1 MQIAERNKITRREK
15 DWKKSIRRLRR
26 PVGCGIGDRLETIG
40 KFAFNYCDS
49 LRSVKIPSVRSV
61 QDWAFGDC
69 NQLTDVEF
77 GRDLETIGTNSF
89 YCCRR
94 LQRISIPLKGN
105 LFPFDVDDQRYTQF
119 DCCENLTAVNIVGA
133 EGLHKTISSLL
144 LASWRDEMSE
154 LIDRINQELPHCSS
168 DEKGNTIRWW
178 IRSVI
183 NRLGRYKAEHNSL
196 LKQHMTQLELAVWK
210 AKLEE
215 KKEVNSTLKRRAK
228 RAKIKKSR
236 EEKRITS
243 GADIIIKNVL
253 PFLTLG

>member
-15 DWKKSIRRLRR
+15 DWKKSEDCDNLSD
-26 PVGCGIGDRLETIG
+26 VEFGDRLETIG
-40 KFAFNYCDS
+40 KFAFNYCNS
-49 LRSVKIPSVRSV
+49 LRSINIPSARSV
-61 QDWAFGDC
+61 QDFAFGEC

-77 GRDLETIGTNSF
+77 GVNLERIEVNSF
-89 YCCRR
+89 CSCRR

-105 LFPFDVDDQRYTQF
+105 LFPFDLDDQRYTQF
-119 DCCENLTAVNIVGA
+119 DCCEKLTEVNIVGA
-133 EGLHKTISSLL
+133 EGIQKTISSLL

-168 DEKGNTIRWW
+168 DEKGNAIRWW

-183 NRLGRYKAEHNSL
+183 NRLGRYKAEHNRL

-210 AKLEE
+210 AKLDE
-215 KKEVNSTLKRRAK
+215 KDNDSTRKVRAK
-228 RAKIKKSR
+228 RAKIKKTR

-243 GADIIIKNVL
+243 GAHIIIKNVL
-253 PFLTLG
+253 PFLKLE